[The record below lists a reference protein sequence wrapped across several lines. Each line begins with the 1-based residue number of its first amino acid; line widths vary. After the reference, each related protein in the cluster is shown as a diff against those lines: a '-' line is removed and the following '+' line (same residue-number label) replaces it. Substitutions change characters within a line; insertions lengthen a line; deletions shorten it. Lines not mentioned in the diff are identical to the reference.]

1 VAAERRAVE
10 AAVCH
15 MQRGPEGDPD
25 GSTADGS
32 TADGSLPDGN
42 LRGATGLRPLVAKL
56 QASLAAAAGSAE
68 AEGPLLLA
76 LEPWAALAEVVAV
89 DQVLEWQAWSTLF
102 LW

>member
-1 VAAERRAVE
+1 
-10 AAVCH
+10 